1 VAGLIEALRPVVLL
15 VLGALLE
22 LVLQRARPTSENADP
37 DIPTRDK
44 LRDKVHKHWSN
55 T

>member
-1 VAGLIEALRPVVLL
+1 VVLL
-15 VLGALLE
+15 VLGVLLE
-22 LVLQRARPTSENADP
+22 LILQRVRPTSENADP

-44 LRDKVHKHWSN
+44 LRDKVNKHWSK